1 MVLVAVRTLL
11 FCNKQIFKPLFKMK
25 SKLSVS
31 ILSVILMATSVTY
44 AQQSATLKCD
54 LSVLKNG
61 NEAEVCYFEEAPD
74 ENPETYTI
82 EAMLEEEITWSGK
95 EGILI
100 TKVKWYKGPKIF
112 EGGNPTGNGVIKARP
127 KKTTQEDKPYRYK
140 LKFSVNG
147 QGNYTIDP
155 IIKVRRE

>member
-1 MVLVAVRTLL
+1 
-11 FCNKQIFKPLFKMK
+11 MK
-25 SKLSVS
+25 SKLTVSV
-31 ILSVILMATSVTY
+31 LSLFLMAASLAY

-54 LSVLKNG
+54 LSQLRNG

-112 EGGNPTGNGVIKARP
+112 NGKNPSGNGVIKAKP
-127 KKTTQEDKPYRYK
+127 KKLTQENKPYRYK

-147 QGNYTIDP
+147 QGNYKIDP
-155 IIKVRRE
+155 IIKVRNR